1 MKIQRAYDMNTN
13 RHVFSIVVNKKK
25 VSYVFGSTKTQAFD
39 PKKKVKV
46 LFDKLGDKI
55 ENATEDDLL
64 SLARIGL
71 SYFTYGQP
79 FEADDLSI
87 AKAKEKVSIKES
99 ERNAQKVRVE
109 EKTSLLS
116 ASERIYEVL
125 EDFPDLEEALWDDEA
140 SIPSDGMF
148 EVVMAALDGVDP
160 NGPNAWMIDYMDGKQ
175 PSEDEIQQIVFEIP
189 NSMTAA
195 VSPDECP
202 PATQDILLNIQNR
215 QNAIDNVGYGP
226 LNPAEP
232 NDEFW
237 QKKADRWR
245 VSVDDARK
253 STCGNCAAFIRTT
266 KMLDCISQ
274 GLQEGDKNVEDSY
287 DVIVAGE
294 LGYCEAL
301 DFKCA
306 ASRTCDAWIAG
317 GPVTDETRKE
327 EKSE

>member
-1 MKIQRAYDMNTN
+1 MKVQRAYDMNTGK
-13 RHVFSIVVNKKK
+13 HVFSIVINKKK
-25 VSYVFGSTKTQAFD
+25 VSYVFGSSKTQAFD
-39 PKKKVKV
+39 PKKKIKV
-46 LFDKLGDKI
+46 LYDKLGDKI
-55 ENATEDDLL
+55 ETASEDDLL
-64 SLARIGL
+64 SLAKLGL
-71 SYFTYGQP
+71 SYFRYGRS
-79 FEADDLSI
+79 FEADDLGI
-87 AKAKEKVSIKES
+87 ATAKEKVSIKES
-99 ERNAQKVRVE
+99 QKEADKKKIEQR
-109 EKTSLLS
+109 TSLLD
-116 ASERIYEVL
+116 ASERIYQVL
-125 EDFPDLEEALWDDEA
+125 EDFPDLEDALWQAD
-140 SIPSDGMF
+140 SRIPSEGMF

-160 NGPNAWMIDYMDGKQ
+160 SGPNAWMIDHMDGKQ
-175 PSEDEIQQIVFEIP
+175 LPEDSTLQVVFETP
-189 NSMTAA
+189 SSVVAA
-195 VSPDECP
+195 VSPEECP

-226 LNPAEP
+226 LNPNEP

-237 QKKADRWR
+237 QKKADRWK
-245 VSVDDARK
+245 VSADDAKK
-253 STCGNCAAFIRTT
+253 SVCGNCAAFVRTT

-274 GLQEGDKNVEDSY
+274 GLQEGDKNAEDSY